1 MLRYREPTDAQR
13 ARMQLLT
20 TALSGRLLLEARGGA
35 VEAGLWAAG
44 SAVEDAEDAQQDAR
58 RYMRRVAAAESFT
71 ADPITR
77 AKLHVIEH
85 AVHVGMAQRDENFA
99 WHYGT
104 EAQRQLY
111 GERLKHVF
119 FVQERGWMRSVVHRG
134 LTVFKQALRAA
145 DGHV

>member
-1 MLRYREPTDAQR
+1 MSGYEQTIGTVDNYCNHYLAPQLAQ
-13 ARMQLLT
+13 
-20 TALSGRLLLEARGGA
+20 GRNLVCVTQEFGT
-35 VEAGLWAAG
+35 VP
-44 SAVEDAEDAQQDAR
+44 VVQ
-58 RYMRRVAAAESFT
+58 
-71 ADPITR
+71 
-77 AKLHVIEH
+77 
-85 AVHVGMAQRDENFA
+85 VGMAQRDENFA

-134 LTVFKQALRAA
+134 LTVFKQAFAAA